1 MIPGFQVGPYQP
13 LPAYQQVGGTV
24 VQPSGGWEPKRRYF
38 LYAYE
43 AQLLRRRAEEERRLQ
58 LLEESKAIDEP
69 ISREIAE
76 LLRKQEAIDAERA
89 DLARLKGLVAQYR
102 SEGIQDL
109 APRVAAAYARALA
122 QENFSALQALDRELR
137 RQLDEEELALVMIL
151 LTEG

>member
-1 MIPGFQVGPYQP
+1 MFGGFQVGPFQK
-13 LPAYQQVGGTV
+13 LPAYQQVGGAAT
-24 VQPSGGWEPKRRYF
+24 VQPSGGWEPRHF

-43 AQLLRRRAEEERRLQ
+43 AQLRRRREEEERQRQ
-58 LLEESKAIDEP
+58 LLKESKAIDEP

-137 RQLDEEELALVMIL
+137 RQLDEEELAVML
-151 LTEG
+151 LLAMED